1 MKFVKGISLFFVY
14 PVLMFGLG
22 IYTGVS
28 AYQFFYPGDK
38 VVQENQWQ
46 GNTDSS
52 MEGHLKESGLD
63 KFLQPDKTPA
73 VETSKKADVL
83 TADTEYILRE
93 VDVRKGTAVETVWDV
108 PQRYLGMN
116 RETFVD
122 TMEDYE
128 ISPPLQE
135 LERGFVGLEVVAFSR
150 ERVIVEMHYAYVEPS
165 DTFYLC
171 VENNYVIVYLE
182 DKKTVYLTTD
192 ILLDTLP
199 ESLQQ
204 QIIGY
209 LLIEDEQE
217 LYNFLESYS
226 S

>member
-14 PVLMFGLG
+14 PVLMFSLG

-28 AYQFFYPGDK
+28 AYHFFYPGDK

-52 MEGHLKESGLD
+52 VEGYSKESGLE

-83 TADTEYILRE
+83 TADTEYVLRE

-122 TMEDYE
+122 TLEDYE

-135 LERGFVGLEVVAFSR
+135 LERGFVGLEVVSFSR

-204 QIIGY
+204 QIMGY